1 MSQIEIY
8 YYQRKNADSEIYSFI
23 YSLKHYVK
31 IYSYVTNEKLCDQY
45 VIEHLDD
52 VFKRFNNDDNPLY
65 QKDLQKKVKKY
76 HTHTSMSVD
85 DIIKI
90 DDMYFLVTDF
100 GFEVID
106 LDKFEY

>member
-8 YYQRKNADSEIYSFI
+8 YYQRKNIESEIYTFI
-23 YSLKHYVK
+23 HSSKRYVK
-31 IYSYVTNEKLCDQY
+31 IFSYTTNEKLRDHY

-65 QKDLQKKVKKY
+65 EKKLQKQVKKY
-76 HTHTSMSVD
+76 HTHTSISVD

-90 DDMYFLVTDF
+90 DDSYFMITDF
-100 GFEVID
+100 GFDV
-106 LDKFEY
+106 LDPEKIEH